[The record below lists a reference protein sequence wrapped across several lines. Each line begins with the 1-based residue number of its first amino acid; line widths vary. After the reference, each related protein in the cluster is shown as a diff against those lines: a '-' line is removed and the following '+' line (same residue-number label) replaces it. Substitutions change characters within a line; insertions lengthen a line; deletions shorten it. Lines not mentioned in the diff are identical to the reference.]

1 MLSALITNQH
11 IGIISEGQ
19 KPRSDCLP
27 KSIFVQIQS
36 YLNSPNG
43 KKLHEIHFELHSYV
57 VWNPIQIAFLEIRFS
72 LTGQIG
78 FSVAFSRP
86 HAT

>member
-1 MLSALITNQH
+1 M
-11 IGIISEGQ
+11 
-19 KPRSDCLP
+19 
-27 KSIFVQIQS
+27 QIR
-36 YLNSPNG
+36 
-43 KKLHEIHFELHSYV
+43 FELHSYV